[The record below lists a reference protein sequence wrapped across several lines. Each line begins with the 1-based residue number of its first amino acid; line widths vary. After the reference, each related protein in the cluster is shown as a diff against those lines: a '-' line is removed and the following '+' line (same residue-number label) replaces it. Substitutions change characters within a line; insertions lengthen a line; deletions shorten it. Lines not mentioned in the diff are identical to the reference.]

1 MKKKLNLL
9 LLSVF
14 WSLVLA
20 LIMTSIGFL
29 HQETID
35 LTDGAGGGV
44 VWSRVLYLFVGW
56 FGFSMVVMLVGALL
70 YVGSTRLRG
79 RGKH

>member
-20 LIMTSIGFL
+20 LAMTLIGFL
-29 HQETID
+29 HQAPVD
-35 LTDGAGGGV
+35 LTEASAGGV
-44 VWSRVLYLFVGW
+44 VWLRVLYLFVGW

-79 RGKH
+79 RSER

>member
-20 LIMTSIGFL
+20 VAMTLIGFL
-29 HQETID
+29 HQAPVD
-35 LTDGAGGGV
+35 LTDTAADGV

-56 FGFSMVVMLVGALL
+56 FGFSMVVMLAGALL

-79 RGKH
+79 RNKR